1 MNISQTPKRLHDKA
15 PGKKY
20 PYISNYGPESN
31 QSTIIYKYF
40 QVHAFIDDGVKKYT
54 KSIWMQ
60 KMKK

>member
-1 MNISQTPKRLHDKA
+1 MNISQTPKRLHNKA
-15 PGKKY
+15 PGKK
-20 PYISNYGPESN
+20 SN